1 MELTTGEPSE
11 RKETPQIL
19 VAKAKPALTK
29 PIHALNIVID
39 LGNLLHDKPDSSK
52 KQEISKTLSAAMEP
66 TLNKSVFISTE
77 ENGTLQTDL
86 TPLSD
91 ILQKFCNNTNLLE
104 NWIIQTLNSTN
115 KINQHPV
122 TTNLNSTQNK
132 QRFFAD
138 SDESFLTSKTR
149 PSDLLQSSHKNSIE
163 EQTPLITAA
172 VRHQQ
177 LKFDNIVPTVA
188 HNAEGHLQRSQEK
201 FKILQKDYHNT
212 AQQLSRSRGVQYP
225 KDAITVAGVDRLN
238 QRKPSAEVLS
248 NLQQVTEGAAGH
260 IAEDTQ
266 QIVDRRKE
274 TRLL

>member
-19 VAKAKPALTK
+19 VAKAKPTLTK

-52 KQEISKTLSAAMEP
+52 KQGISKTLSAAMEP

-77 ENGTLQTDL
+77 DNGTLQTDL
-86 TPLSD
+86 APLSD
-91 ILQKFCNNTNLLE
+91 ILQKICNNTNLLE

-122 TTNLNSTQNK
+122 TTNVNSTQNK

-149 PSDLLQSSHKNSIE
+149 PFDLLQSSHKNSIE

-188 HNAEGHLQRSQEK
+188 HNAEGHQQRSQEK

-212 AQQLSRSRGVQYP
+212 AQQLSRSRGVQ
-225 KDAITVAGVDRLN
+225 
-238 QRKPSAEVLS
+238 
-248 NLQQVTEGAAGH
+248 
-260 IAEDTQ
+260 
-266 QIVDRRKE
+266 
-274 TRLL
+274 